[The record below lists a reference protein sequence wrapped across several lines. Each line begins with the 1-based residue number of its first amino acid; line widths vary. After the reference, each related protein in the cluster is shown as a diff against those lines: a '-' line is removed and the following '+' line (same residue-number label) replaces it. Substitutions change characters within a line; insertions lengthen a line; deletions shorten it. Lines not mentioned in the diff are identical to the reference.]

1 MILAFIYWFSIFALL
16 AFGVFISF
24 LINQNYG
31 FNPFAVTGVTVGL
44 LMLLAFLADK
54 LRIRLHDRRILAK
67 AESCCTGR
75 HYRDP
80 AWQRAFA
87 AYESRHPLRQLSRG
101 GVVSRVT
108 RFFRLSPLNFKAAI
122 ALLVFLYGGL
132 RLIVG
137 VEGVGLDPAKWDS
150 FLLWNLGLP
159 VLFFVLFF
167 ILSGFFTGVP
177 CKVWLKQIS
186 RSRGNRESGER
197 SRSRPDP
204 EKVLDSA
211 RYLSSGE
218 SLFIFG
224 NNHLLMAN
232 LDGVMLLPW
241 SRIAEVTRAVLVF
254 PQYLRTRRIGNYY
267 YCGLKLYQGVIIR
280 FRDTD
285 DDVSDIPQGWQG
297 GYADSGFRKEGAC
310 AYSLPEI
317 TKDYE
322 PDEDPDSFREML
334 YRDAMPGAD
343 RKNWLHPATNAE
355 FFPMNEFSMQIFIT
369 EICQRFR
376 LPQEEPCDA
385 FKKYD
390 REAREHDYSD
400 YNLSDFC

>member
-1 MILAFIYWFSIFALL
+1 
-16 AFGVFISF
+16 
-24 LINQNYG
+24 
-31 FNPFAVTGVTVGL
+31 
-44 LMLLAFLADK
+44 
-54 LRIRLHDRRILAK
+54 
-67 AESCCTGR
+67 
-75 HYRDP
+75 
-80 AWQRAFA
+80 
-87 AYESRHPLRQLSRG
+87 
-101 GVVSRVT
+101 
-108 RFFRLSPLNFKAAI
+108 
-122 ALLVFLYGGL
+122 
-132 RLIVG
+132 
-137 VEGVGLDPAKWDS
+137 
-150 FLLWNLGLP
+150 
-159 VLFFVLFF
+159 
-167 ILSGFFTGVP
+167 
-177 CKVWLKQIS
+177 
-186 RSRGNRESGER
+186 
-197 SRSRPDP
+197 
-204 EKVLDSA
+204 
-211 RYLSSGE
+211 
-218 SLFIFG
+218 
-224 NNHLLMAN
+224 MAN

-285 DDVSDIPQGWQG
+285 DDISDIPQGWRG

-390 REAREHDYSD
+390 REARSHDYSD

>member
-54 LRIRLHDRRILAK
+54 LRIRLHDCRILAK

-75 HYRDP
+75 YYQNP
-80 AWQRAFA
+80 EWQRAFA
-87 AYESRHPLRQLSRG
+87 AYES
-101 GVVSRVT
+101 
-108 RFFRLSPLNFKAAI
+108 FFRLSPLNFKAAI

-137 VEGVGLDPAKWDS
+137 VEGVGLDPTKLDS

-167 ILSGFFTGVP
+167 ILAGFFTGVP